1 MEPLDEKTRLFI
13 EQNQHADVAA
23 LALKLAGRTD
33 IDSTLAL
40 RQIEGRQ
47 RLAAKVPSWA
57 AVDRLRFPQRLSP
70 PATKPAS
77 QPVSTFRTVPWPT

>member
-1 MEPLDEKTRLFI
+1 MEPSDEKTRLFI
-13 EQNQHADVAA
+13 EQNLHGDIAT

-33 IDSTLAL
+33 IDATLAL

-57 AVDRLRFPQRLSP
+57 ALQELRFPQRLSLEQCSGEH
-70 PATKPAS
+70 AA
-77 QPVSTFRTVPWPT
+77 R